1 MRRLTLIP
9 SSFDRYATNGV
20 KRSVTPEAFS
30 AGTTAKV
37 ISGYLAFQSCADAAE
52 AVNASTA
59 APAIIVR
66 RLIMTPSFLVLKSI
80 ACGVRRAHWL
90 WNAILRP
97 RRPCREPE
105 FLNRRDPA
113 PSRYPPLRPPRDRQ
127 TRPQYVQS
135 GGQVRHR
142 TRSGPTPSRSDD
154 RNSCAPDRAN
164 AGCRSR

>member
-20 KRSVTPEAFS
+20 KRSVTPDAFS

-52 AVNASTA
+52 AVNASA
-59 APAIIVR
+59 AALAIMVR

-97 RRPCREPE
+97 QRPCRELE
-105 FLNRRDPA
+105 FLNWQDPGL
-113 PSRYPPLRPPRDRQ
+113 RYPSLRPPRDR
-127 TRPQYVQS
+127 RARAQYVRS
-135 GGQVRHR
+135 EWRVRR
-142 TRSGPTPSRSDD
+142 QTRSGPTPSRSGD
-154 RNSCAPDRAN
+154 RNRSAPDPAN
-164 AGCRSR
+164 EGCRSR